1 MSCKTIQVRPL
12 AGALGA
18 EVFGV
23 DLRNGGDNSAWA
35 ELHQVFLDNH
45 VIAVRGQDLSLDD
58 LMALGRRF
66 GEPHEYPFAQG
77 IEGYPYIHDVVKEP
91 GETKNFGSDW
101 HSDTTYLDKPPRA
114 TLLYALQ
121 TPARGG
127 DTLYA
132 NTAAAYD
139 ALSDGM
145 KKLIGGL
152 VGVNSAGLNRKLA
165 GGRAARYSTAFGAMK
180 LHNAAGADT
189 LESKHP
195 VVRTHPETGRKA
207 LYVSSLHTVR
217 FDGMTQEESVPLIDW
232 LSAHCV
238 RPEFTCRLRWEP
250 GTLTVWDNR
259 CTLHNAINDYHG
271 QRRHMRRLTVG
282 PELPA

>member
-23 DLRNGGDNSAWA
+23 DLRNGGDNSTWA

-152 VGVNSAGLNRKLA
+152 VGVNSAGLNRQLA

-180 LHNAAGADT
+180 LQNAAGADT

-195 VVRTHPETGRKA
+195 VVLTHPETGRKA

>member
-18 EVFGV
+18 EVLGV
-23 DLRNGGDNSAWA
+23 DLRNGGDNSTWA

-145 KKLIGGL
+145 KKLIDGL
-152 VGVNSAGLNRKLA
+152 IGVNSAGLNRKLA

-180 LHNAAGADT
+180 LQNAAGADT

-238 RPEFTCRLRWEP
+238 RPEFTCRVRWEP

-259 CTLHNAINDYHG
+259 CTQHNAINDYHG

-282 PELPA
+282 PETPA

>member
-1 MSCKTIQVRPL
+1 MISESMQVRPL

-18 EVFGV
+18 EVLGV
-23 DLRNGGDNSAWA
+23 DLRNGGDNSTWA
-35 ELHQVFLDNH
+35 DLHQVFLDNH

-58 LMALGRRF
+58 LMAVGRRF

-121 TPARGG
+121 TPAHGG

-145 KKLIGGL
+145 KKLIDGL

-165 GGRAARYSTAFGAMK
+165 GGRAARYSTAFGAMR
-180 LHNAAGADT
+180 LHNAAVADT

-238 RPEFTCRLRWEP
+238 RPEFTCRVRWEP

-282 PELPA
+282 AEIPA

>member
-1 MSCKTIQVRPL
+1 MISETMQVRPL

-18 EVFGV
+18 EVLGI
-23 DLRNGGDNSAWA
+23 DLGNGGDDSTWSQ
-35 ELHQVFLDNH
+35 LHRVFLDNH
-45 VIAVRGQDLSLDD
+45 VIVVRGQELSLDD
-58 LMALGRRF
+58 LMAVGRRF
-66 GEPHEYPFAQG
+66 GEPNEYPFAKG
-77 IEGYPYIHDVVKEP
+77 IEGYPYIHEVVKEP
-91 GETKNFGSDW
+91 AETKNFGSDW

-145 KKLIGGL
+145 KKLIDGL
-152 VGVNSAGLNRKLA
+152 IGVNSAGLNRKLA

-180 LHNAAGADT
+180 LQNTAVADI

-238 RPEFTCRLRWEP
+238 RPEFTCRVRWEP

-271 QRRHMRRLTVG
+271 ERRHMRRLTVG
-282 PELPA
+282 PEMPA